1 MTRGLWQDLKSACRA
16 LIAMRGAGV
25 LAVLTLAVAL
35 GAATSMFSIVYAAL
49 LRPVPFDAPADLVM
63 VFLTRTTPADG
74 LTRLRF
80 SFAEFTS
87 LTNQVTSFEALG
99 AFTRAA
105 NIALEVGD
113 RPAIPTSGEFVSP
126 SYWAVLRLR
135 PKLGRL
141 TTTDDD
147 ARRGAGQVAVL
158 SARLWRDACGSDP
171 HIVGQHIRV
180 NGVVLSVIGVMG
192 EGVNGLSERA
202 ELWMPATLAPQLT
215 YADYLTT
222 PQHFIVVIGRLGRGV
237 TREAANRELAV
248 LAPRIANGGQPDPD
262 RAAVWGAFSTPI
274 NDVRVQPTVR
284 RTALLLAATIVCIL
298 LVATANVMSVLL
310 ARLHDR
316 RREIAVR
323 RALGATP
330 WQLLRQTLAENA
342 VLAVVGGVLGAGF
355 AAVAIRLVR
364 VAGPI
369 GLPSTGTGYI
379 QISSFATP
387 AWDAA
392 VAGFLV
398 AATGGVAALFT
409 VIGIWEASRPHFTA
423 TLRDDAR
430 TGSRRRLRTLR
441 AVVVIEMAG
450 AVLLITGASLLAASA
465 RGLESQHA
473 GFESADVLTFRV
485 APPASRY
492 RPEDGPRIL
501 ESLLTSIE
509 ASPGVAAA
517 AVNRCAPLDDG
528 CARATLYGPNRP
540 DGTPVE
546 RHYISANYFRLLGMR
561 VVAGRVL
568 AATDRAGGALVT
580 VVNETAARR
589 FWPGQNPLGQHV
601 WFSNPA
607 GFDDPTHPIE
617 VVGIVGDVKY
627 GTVDQIL
634 GPDFYTSYLQFAFP
648 DSMILVKATP
658 GGYATLLPS
667 IDRAVASVDRG
678 LPIIEPM
685 PLEARVQAA
694 WATPRFQARA
704 VVVFAALALVLAAL
718 GVYGVATVAVSLR
731 ARELGIRLAIGAEV
745 RSIVRLVFLEHLSL
759 ALVGGALGVVA
770 ALLGG
775 RLLQNL
781 LYGVGA
787 SDPRAIA
794 VALSGLLV
802 AVLVGA
808 VRPARRAGAINPVDL
823 LRRE

>member
-25 LAVLTLAVAL
+25 LAVLTLGVAL

-49 LRPVPFDAPADLVM
+49 LRPVPFDTPADLVM
-63 VFLTRTTPADG
+63 VFLTRATPTDG

-87 LTNQVTSFEALG
+87 LTNQVTSFEAVG
-99 AFTRAA
+99 AFTRTA

-113 RPAIPTSGEFVSP
+113 RPAVPTSGEFVSP
-126 SYWAVLRLR
+126 SYWVVLRLR

-141 TTTDDD
+141 TNTDDD
-147 ARRGAGQVAVL
+147 ARRGVGRVVVL
-158 SARLWRDACGSDP
+158 SARLWRDVCGSDP
-171 HIVGQHIRV
+171 HIVGQPIRV

-192 EGVNGLSERA
+192 EGFNGLGERA
-202 ELWMPATLAPQLT
+202 DLWMPATLAPHLT

-222 PQHFIVVIGRLGRGV
+222 PQHFIAVIGRLGRGITV
-237 TREAANRELAV
+237 QAANRELAA
-248 LAPRIANGGQPDPD
+248 LAPRVANGGEPDPE
-262 RAAVWGAFSTPI
+262 RAAVWGAFSTLL

-284 RTALLLAATIVCIL
+284 RTTFLLAATIVCIL
-298 LVATANVMSVLL
+298 LVATANVVSVQL

-316 RREIAVR
+316 RREVAVR

-330 WQLLRQTLAENA
+330 WQLVRQALAEHA
-342 VLAVVGGVLGAGF
+342 VLAAVAGVLGAGL
-355 AAVAIRLVR
+355 AAAGIRLAR
-364 VAGPI
+364 VAGPSS
-369 GLPSTGTGYI
+369 LPSTGTGYV

-387 AWDAA
+387 AWDVA

-398 AATGGVAALFT
+398 GATLGAAVFFT
-409 VIGIWEASRPHFTA
+409 VIGIWEASRPQFGA

-430 TGSRRRLRTLR
+430 TGSRRRLRTLH

-450 AVLLITGASLLAASA
+450 AVFLVTGASLLAASA
-465 RGLESQHA
+465 RGLESQRA

-485 APPASRY
+485 VPPASHY

-501 ESLLTSIE
+501 ESLLTRIE
-509 ASPGVAAA
+509 AAPEVALA
-517 AVNRCAPLDDG
+517 AVNRCSPLDDG
-528 CARATLYGPNRP
+528 CARATLFQPGRTA
-540 DGTPVE
+540 GAPVE
-546 RHYISANYFRLLGMR
+546 RHYVSANYFRVLGMR

-568 AATDRAGGALVT
+568 TAADRAGGALVT
-580 VVNETAARR
+580 VVNETAARK

-601 WFSNPA
+601 WFSNPV

-627 GTVDQIL
+627 GTVDQAL

-648 DSMILVKATP
+648 DSMILVKATS
-658 GGYATLLPS
+658 GGYASLLPS
-667 IDRAVASVDRG
+667 IGRAVASVDRG

-704 VVVFAALALVLAAL
+704 VVAFAALALVLAAL

-745 RSIVRLVFLEHLSL
+745 RSIVRLVFREYLSL
-759 ALVGGALGVVA
+759 AMVGGALGVGA

-781 LYGVGA
+781 LYGVAA

-794 VALSGLLV
+794 LALSGLLV